1 MTFVAGHYRAD
12 MGEKIYAGHSYG
24 GLIGVHVL
32 LTEPDMFQRYVLGS
46 PSSRA
51 GCKPRSPRHHEAA
64 GRAARGSHD
73 SSRA

>member
-32 LTEPDMFQRYVLGS
+32 LTEPACSSATSLGN